1 MRSTTAGSA
10 DVAPPGPRGGAPS
23 GPRRAAPSPGRHR
36 LAAFVL
42 RDHVPMRRV
51 AAVVTAVLA
60 LTVGVVAGLVRGPV
74 AADVPGGATAARDV
88 LSRTPPCST
97 AVAPAPM
104 LTGVTTRFVSGPVS
118 PFGVALSRDNRHV
131 VVADANGG
139 LFLYSLT
146 SSTLTRDRSD
156 ALGGQSPLGLA
167 LTPNGRYL
175 LAANG
180 SGAMVF
186 DMAHIDADSS
196 ASSWIRGTWGS
207 GGSGDGAIETAV
219 SPDGHFVF
227 VTLEDTD
234 TMAVF
239 NLQRA
244 LSNGFGP
251 SDLVGTVPLGISP
264 VGMAVSPGGRYL
276 YVTSEL
282 RTPREREGE
291 LTTIDI
297 SEATR
302 TPKHAIVSTVAAGCS
317 PVRVVATKSSVFVTA
332 RGSDAVLK
340 FSAADL
346 IARPGA
352 ALEAQIRVGEAPVGL
367 ALVDHGRTL
376 VVADSNRFAARG
388 AIATLAVV
396 TGVSHGRLTLAGYLK
411 SGSFPR
417 DMAASP
423 NGKTLIV
430 SNYGS
435 GQVETVDVGELP

>member
-1 MRSTTAGSA
+1 
-10 DVAPPGPRGGAPS
+10 
-23 GPRRAAPSPGRHR
+23 
-36 LAAFVL
+36 
-42 RDHVPMRRV
+42 MRRV
-51 AAVVTAVLA
+51 AAVCTAVVA
-60 LTVGVVAGLVRGPV
+60 LTVGVVAGAPRGPV
-74 AADVPGGATAARDV
+74 AADVPGGALTASEVA
-88 LSRTPPCST
+88 SGTPPCST
-97 AVAPAPM
+97 AVARTPM
-104 LTGVTTRFVSGPVS
+104 LKAVATRFVSGPVS
-118 PFGVALSRDNRHV
+118 PFGVAVSRDNGHV

-146 SSTLTRDRSD
+146 SSALTRERSEP
-156 ALGGQSPLGLA
+156 LGGQEPLGLA

-175 LAANG
+175 VAADG
-180 SGAMVF
+180 SGALVF

-196 ASSWIRGTWGS
+196 SSSWLAGTWGS
-207 GGSGDGAIETAV
+207 GASGDGAIETAV

-227 VTLEDTD
+227 VTLEDND

-239 NLQRA
+239 NLQKA
-244 LSNGFGP
+244 LANGFGP

-264 VGMAVSPGGRYL
+264 VGLAVSPGGRYL
-276 YVTSEL
+276 YVTSE
-282 RTPREREGE
+282 RRGPRESDGE

-302 TPKHAIVSTVAAGCS
+302 TPRHAIVSTVAAGCS

-346 IARPGA
+346 VTHPGA
-352 ALEAQIRVGEAPVGL
+352 ALESQVRVGEAPVGL
-367 ALVDHGRTL
+367 ALVDHDRTL

-388 AIATLAVV
+388 ATASLAVV
-396 TGVSHGRLTLAGYLK
+396 TGASHGRLTLAGYLK

-417 DMAASP
+417 DMATSP

-435 GQVETVDVGELP
+435 GQVETVDLGELP